1 VAGNAAVMRA
11 ITGTRGFP
19 AMDLSDKLL
28 AWQVEDRTLAFP
40 AVAHCLPR
48 EVPESA
54 EICS

>member
-1 VAGNAAVMRA
+1 VAGNAALMRA

-28 AWQVEDRTLAFP
+28 ACQVEDRMLAFP
-40 AVAHCLPR
+40 AVAHRWPR